1 MSETPLPP
9 SSSAEPDA
17 VSAPRRPRAKPG
29 ERRMQVL
36 QALADMLQQPA
47 GEKIT
52 TAALAKRLQVS
63 EAALYRHFA
72 SKAQML
78 EGLLDF
84 IEDSLLSLAHQV
96 QAREPEPQRRC
107 ARMAQLILEFAATNP
122 GMARVMVGDALL
134 HEHERLQARV
144 ALMFDKLEG
153 LLRQEWRAHAEAQR
167 HPSPTA
173 QAHLRAAGLMAW
185 VQGRLLRFCRS
196 GFKRSPV
203 EGVDDTLNWLLGGG
217 AGGAP

>member
-1 MSETPLPP
+1 MSEPSATSPSETPAP
-9 SSSAEPDA
+9 SA
-17 VSAPRRPRAKPG
+17 RRPRAKPG

-84 IEDSLLSLAHQV
+84 IEDSLLGLAHQV
-96 QAREPEPQRRC
+96 QAREAQPQRRC

-134 HEHERLQARV
+134 HEHERLQSRV
-144 ALMFDKLEG
+144 TLMFDKLEA
-153 LLRQEWRAHAEAQR
+153 LMRQEWRDHAQAQR

-173 QAHLRAAGLMAW
+173 EANLRSAGLMAW

-203 EGVDDTLNWLLGGG
+203 EGVDETLRWLVDGPGDASGG
-217 AGGAP
+217 AA

>member
-1 MSETPLPP
+1 MSEPSANPPSETPAP
-9 SSSAEPDA
+9 SA
-17 VSAPRRPRAKPG
+17 RRPRAKPG

-84 IEDSLLSLAHQV
+84 IEDSLLGLAHQV
-96 QAREPEPQRRC
+96 QARETQPQRRC

-144 ALMFDKLEG
+144 TLMFDKLEA
-153 LLRQEWRAHAEAQR
+153 LMRQEWRDHAQAQR

-173 QAHLRAAGLMAW
+173 EANLRSAGLMAW

-203 EGVDDTLNWLLGGG
+203 EGVDETLRWLVDGLGDASGG
-217 AGGAP
+217 AA

>member
-1 MSETPLPP
+1 MSEPSATPPSETPAL
-9 SSSAEPDA
+9 SA
-17 VSAPRRPRAKPG
+17 RRPRAKPG

-84 IEDSLLSLAHQV
+84 IEDSLLGLAHQV
-96 QAREPEPQRRC
+96 QAREAQPQRRC

-144 ALMFDKLEG
+144 TLMFDKLEA
-153 LLRQEWRAHAEAQR
+153 LMRQEWRDHAQAQR

-173 QAHLRAAGLMAW
+173 EANLRSAGLMAW

-203 EGVDDTLNWLLGGG
+203 EGVDETLRWLVDGPGDASGG
-217 AGGAP
+217 AA